1 MPNRLGPD
9 NNDYEFNGGEKVS
22 SVPLDQP
29 ENPVDKIVSQVKD
42 VAVLPQVVFKIMETT
57 GNTETSPAELERD
70 IIVDPGF
77 SAKVLAMANSAHFAL
92 PKRVTSIR
100 DAIAFLGLK
109 QVRQLAMHAG
119 VFDLFVGKTDKES
132 LRRRAWWRH
141 SLDTAVCA
149 KWMAS
154 QLRGLNPEEAYA
166 AGLLHL
172 IGKTI
177 MDRSDPE
184 MYSMV
189 MMASEKAVPTLI
201 AEKHFFG
208 CNHVAVG
215 AAICAKWNLP
225 PELVEAVA
233 YAEETDSEQADL
245 RACIAIG
252 HTIAE
257 LATHGVQGDRPV
269 QDYFYKWAVDRLNI
283 ADTLPQWLDAGVQ
296 IVGQAQG
303 AAA

>member
-1 MPNRLGPD
+1 M
-9 NNDYEFNGGEKVS
+9 S

-149 KWMAS
+149 KWMAG

-215 AAICAKWNLP
+215 AAICANRNKPTCGPASRLDTRSPNLQRT
-225 PELVEAVA
+225 EF
-233 YAEETDSEQADL
+233 
-245 RACIAIG
+245 RATVQFR
-252 HTIAE
+252 TISISGRWTA
-257 LATHGVQGDRPV
+257 LISPIPCPSGWMPGYRSLDKHKGPRP
-269 QDYFYKWAVDRLNI
+269 N
-283 ADTLPQWLDAGVQ
+283 
-296 IVGQAQG
+296 
-303 AAA
+303 